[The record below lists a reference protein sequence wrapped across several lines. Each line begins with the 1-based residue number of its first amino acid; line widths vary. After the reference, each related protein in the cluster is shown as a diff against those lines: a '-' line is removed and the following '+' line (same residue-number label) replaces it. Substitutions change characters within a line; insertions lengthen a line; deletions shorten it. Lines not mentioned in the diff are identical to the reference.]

1 VAVGLNNLKAGFD
14 ALKRLPGGDIGG
26 FRDKINTDLA
36 AAVEAIYASLTVKE
50 GTRGQRGEQ
59 SEAAPVK

>member
-1 VAVGLNNLKAGFD
+1 VGLNNLKAGFD
-14 ALKRLPGGDIGG
+14 ALKRLPAAISC